1 MIIVIGSAIAA
12 PGQEN
17 AVRDLSL
24 IHVARS
30 RAEPGCTA
38 HNVSVDSE
46 NPSRFVFVEYWQD
59 MAALKAHFALKASQD
74 FVRDLAPLLAA
85 KPEMKIFA
93 AEPVSPTSPE

>member
-12 PGQEN
+12 LGQEN

-24 IHVARS
+24 LHVARS
-30 RAEPGCTA
+30 RTEPGCAA

-59 MAALKAHFALKASQD
+59 MAALKAHFALKVSQD
-74 FVRDLAPLLAA
+74 FVRDLGPLLAA
-85 KPEMKIFA
+85 KPDMNIFA
-93 AEPVSPTSPE
+93 AEPVSPT

>member
-1 MIIVIGSAIAA
+1 MIIVIGSVIAA
-12 PGQEN
+12 PGQAD

-24 IHVARS
+24 IHVQRS

-38 HNVSVDSE
+38 HNVSVDCE

-59 MAALKAHFALKASQD
+59 MAALKAHFALTASQD
-74 FVRDLAPLLAA
+74 FVRDLGPLLAA

-93 AEPVSPTSPE
+93 AEPASPT